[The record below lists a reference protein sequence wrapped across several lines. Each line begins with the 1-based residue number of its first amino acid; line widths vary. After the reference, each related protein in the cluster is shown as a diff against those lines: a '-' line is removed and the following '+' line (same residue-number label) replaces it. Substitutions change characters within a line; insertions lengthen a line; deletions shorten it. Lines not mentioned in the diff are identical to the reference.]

1 MAKRERRTRSKARDL
16 DWLLIA
22 LVAAIV
28 LYGIVAIMSATSPGY
43 DSETMSLSDFVSSLN
58 WDYAGKQLIFFAI
71 GVVASV
77 FIMRIDY
84 NNLRE
89 FTKILYWI
97 MVGVLVVVMLMP
109 TVRGIKGW
117 IPITD
122 SISIQ
127 PAELCKLI
135 LIIVMAKEFAQR
147 SENKDTGISTFKE
160 LIPLLWRFIIPV
172 ALIMAQPDW
181 GTALVF
187 MFIFVGMMFMAK
199 TSLKLMG
206 LLAACAGACIPV
218 LWVLMDDWQQSRFL
232 SFFNPTENSEE
243 LYQSTHAK
251 VVEASGG
258 FTGKGLFS
266 GDLLT
271 QTSYLPED
279 HTDFIFSSNTEAL
292 GFVGGVVLIL
302 LYAALLLR
310 IVFISMRAKDEFGA
324 FIVIGVACMLFMH
337 IFENV
342 AMNIGIMPITGI
354 PLPFFSYGGSNLIT
368 NVMAMGLVLNVY
380 MRRGRHTISKS

>member
-22 LVAAIV
+22 LVVAIV

-43 DSETMSLSDFVSSLN
+43 DSETMSLGDFVSSLN

-127 PAELCKLI
+127 PAEFCKLI

-243 LYQSTHAK
+243 MYQSTHAK

-368 NVMAMGLVLNVY
+368 NIMAMGLVLNVY